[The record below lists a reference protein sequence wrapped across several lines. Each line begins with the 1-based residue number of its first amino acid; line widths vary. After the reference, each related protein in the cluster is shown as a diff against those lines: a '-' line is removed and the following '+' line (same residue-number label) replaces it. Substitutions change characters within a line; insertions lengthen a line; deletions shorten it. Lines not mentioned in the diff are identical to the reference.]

1 METRPDDVL
10 GQGVRTPVGWLSR
23 ALRVPGR
30 ERRTLVQAAKAALAA
45 AGAWLLATL
54 VLRLPQPFL
63 APYAAVFLVETTV
76 YRSVRGWVQQVGAV
90 GAGVVLAGLAGQ
102 VIPWPAVALGLVVF
116 VGLLIGSWR
125 RFGESGVWVGV
136 TGMLLIAYGT
146 PAALL
151 GDRLVETA
159 IGAAIGAVVNA
170 LVFPPL
176 SGRRLVEAI
185 DALAG
190 TLAGFLGSTAGL
202 IRAEQPPDD
211 VEDWLGEARELR
223 SVVAVTADAIRRTR
237 EERVL
242 NLRRRRSGTVLD
254 QRAERLIDRRGPHG
268 VRARGDVH
276 LSVAGAPRDAGRGD
290 RQRERGR
297 PGSGRR
303 GRTGPKPAPDV
314 HCGAPPGRPGGWR
327 DRGAGPG
334 GHDPSDPASAGA
346 TRTVTGW
353 RGRVPR
359 CAPAATWCCWAPA
372 RCRRT

>member
-1 METRPDDVL
+1 M
-10 GQGVRTPVGWLSR
+10 GWLSR

-30 ERRTLVQAAKAALAA
+30 ERHTLVQAAKAALAA

-90 GAGVVLAGLAGQ
+90 GAVGAGVVLAGLAGQ

-125 RFGESGVWVGV
+125 RFGESGVWGGV

-146 PAALL
+146 RAALL

-223 SVVAVTADAIRRTR
+223 SVVAVTADAMRRTR

-254 QRAERLIDRRGPHG
+254 QRAERLISLWPPVEQLIGA
-268 VRARGDVH
+268 VRTA
-276 LSVAGAPRDAGRGD
+276 SE
-290 RQRERGR
+290 REETFTY
-297 PGSGRR
+297 P
-303 GRTGPKPAPDV
+303 
-314 HCGAPPGRPGGWR
+314 W
-327 DRGAGPG
+327 
-334 GHDPSDPASAGA
+334 
-346 TRTVTGW
+346 
-353 RGRVPR
+353 
-359 CAPAATWCCWAPA
+359 PAARETLAEVIDSVSAAVRFPDDSGELDRSRRLMSTVERRLAAPEDGVTA
-372 RCRRT
+372 ALGLRAMTLPVRHLLERLER